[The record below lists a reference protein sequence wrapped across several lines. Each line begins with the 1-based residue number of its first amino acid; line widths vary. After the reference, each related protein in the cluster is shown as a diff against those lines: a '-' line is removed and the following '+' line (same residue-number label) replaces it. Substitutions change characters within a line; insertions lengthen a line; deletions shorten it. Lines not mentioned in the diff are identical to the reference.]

1 MAWNGLF
8 GSTVTTISH
17 PGWDFSLNAKAE
29 LLMGYRIWSGSV
41 GDVFGDR
48 WVWFAG
54 PLKGYGEV
62 QIVEQWPES
71 VRGVGR
77 ERDRT
82 WHWVHWRNRGS
93 AAIVQPRVL
102 IAPELPVGWASQA
115 ASETRRRALW
125 VIVERAQTLAL
136 GAFLEADRPSGS
148 GGAGGG
154 GGKLT
159 GSELLTSVAIR
170 PLKGQVLR
178 ERPLEG
184 DLRYLP
190 VEELWHRVDHLVAR
204 RKRLRKTAKR

>member
-62 QIVEQWPES
+62 QIRRAVAGEC
-71 VRGVGR
+71 
-77 ERDRT
+77 
-82 WHWVHWRNRGS
+82 
-93 AAIVQPRVL
+93 A
-102 IAPELPVGWASQA
+102 
-115 ASETRRRALW
+115 RRRP
-125 VIVERAQTLAL
+125 RTRSYLAL
-136 GAFLEADRPSGS
+136 GALAQSRECRDRPAAGAHRTRVARWLGVPGRFRDTPPRALGHRRKGADSSPGCVSRSGPPFRFRWS
-148 GGAGGG
+148 RGRR
-154 GGKLT
+154 GKT
-159 GSELLTSVAIR
+159 HGIR
-170 PLKGQVLR
+170 AAHVGCDSAVERPGIR